1 MLVWGDEWRMQRRG
15 PVSKA
20 FDSLQMEKMPHHVA
34 VIMDGNGRWAKA
46 QGKRRTTGHRA
57 GMERMVQMVRTSS
70 DLGLT
75 ALTLYAFSTENWK
88 RPRPEVEA
96 LFSLLVE
103 YIRREIDELHRNNV
117 KLQVMGEI
125 SALPTAALVQ
135 VRHGCELTRNNTGMV
150 LNIALNYGG
159 RDELVRAARSLAQQ
173 VALGALA
180 PEDIDQAALQ
190 AQLYTHGL
198 PDPDL
203 LIRTSGEQR
212 LSNFMPYQ
220 LAYAE
225 FVFVDEHWPD
235 FDDEVYARCLQI
247 YAGRERRFGDIGGAQ

>member
-1 MLVWGDEWRMQRRG
+1 MHRRG
-15 PVSKA
+15 SVDKA
-20 FDSLQMEKMPHHVA
+20 FESIAPEKMPRHVA

-46 QGKRRTTGHRA
+46 RGKRRTAGHRA

-70 DLGLT
+70 NLGLT

-103 YIRREIDELHRNNV
+103 YIRREIEELHRNGV
-117 KLQVMGEI
+117 KLQIMGEI
-125 SALPTAALVQ
+125 DALPQAARTQ
-135 VRHGCELTRNNTGMV
+135 VAYGCELTRNNTGMV

-159 RDELVRAARSLAQQ
+159 RDELVRAAKALAQR
-173 VALGALA
+173 VADGQLA
-180 PEDIDQAALQ
+180 PEQIDRTALE

-225 FVFVDEHWPD
+225 FVFVQEHWPD
-235 FDDEVYARCLQI
+235 FDDEVYARCLRT
-247 YAGRERRFGDIGGAQ
+247 YAERERRFGDIGGSQ